1 MKFYSEDK
9 IIQLLFHLLLYSLT
23 IINVQSQE
31 KQDSELRFPVNFSE
45 LEKEI
50 RNNLYSDARYSHT
63 LSLQYLDAALNIG
76 VDSSE
81 ATAYYFLGVT
91 NYFLGRYHLS
101 NGYYNK
107 ALDKPYAQIRPS
119 FAEKCYN
126 NMGVNYE
133 VLNMRPQALDS
144 YHKSLEMAQK
154 LGDSVSIAQTW
165 INIGLLDIVSGNI
178 DRGMKTTEQAL
189 SFFRS
194 VSDTLNMALCYQN
207 LGKAWMEKGDVN
219 LSLDYDKKGLALYEA
234 IGNLFGAADLR
245 FNIARNYFSQGYL
258 DSSEAYL
265 REAEAL
271 ANVHGFD
278 KVKGSIFLIWAKIE
292 QQRGAMGRAEGY
304 LNAALG
310 LFKKLDMPNGLV
322 DVYLDLAS
330 LYSKTGNKEAHSK
343 AISDYRKEF
352 NELQQR
358 TAMARYDEL
367 MVLYEQEKNIRT
379 IEEQAAKIKS
389 IRKRIAITT
398 IIAIVLLLNLAIILW
413 LYFKMRKYLKS
424 LYQNN
429 MAQVKIK
436 LPEVSSPS
444 GGNAEAIRLAELY
457 RRIMQLMEEKE
468 FYKRPDLSIAQISD
482 ELATNDKYVSQ
493 AINQFSNS
501 NFNSFVNTFRVN
513 EARRLMVKD
522 GHKLLVKD
530 IAEKSGF
537 GNINT
542 FNKKFKEVT
551 GLTPKLFIEMSL
563 EQQLNEGGHS

>member
-9 IIQLLFHLLLYSLT
+9 IIQLLFHFLFFSLT

-31 KQDSELRFPVNFSE
+31 KGDLDLKAPEDFSA
-45 LEKEI
+45 LENKI
-50 RNNLYSDARYSHT
+50 RKNLYSDARYSHK
-63 LSLQYLDAALNIG
+63 LSLQYLDAALNVGI
-76 VDSSE
+76 DSLE

-107 ALDKPYAQIRPS
+107 ALDNPYALTRPS
-119 FAEKCYN
+119 FAEKCHN

-133 VLNMRPQALDS
+133 VLDMRPQALDA

-165 INIGLLDIVSGNI
+165 INIGLLDIVSGNTN
-178 DRGMKTTEQAL
+178 RGMKTTEQAL
-189 SFFRS
+189 SFFIS
-194 VSDTLNMALCYQN
+194 VKDTLNMALCYQN
-207 LGKAWMEKGDVN
+207 IGKAWLEKGDKKRSVE
-219 LSLDYDKKGLALYEA
+219 YDMKGLALYEA
-234 IGNLFGAADLR
+234 TGNLFGVANLR
-245 FNIARNYFSQGYL
+245 YNIAQNYFSQGYL

-271 ANVHGFD
+271 ASTHGFD
-278 KVKGSIFLIWAKIE
+278 KVKGSIFLLWAKIE

-304 LNAALG
+304 LNAALA
-310 LFKKLDMPNGLV
+310 LFKELDIVTGLA

-330 LYSKTGNKEAHSK
+330 LYSLTGNKEAHSK
-343 AISDYRKEF
+343 AISEYRKEF
-352 NELQQR
+352 KELQER

-367 MVLYEQEKNIRT
+367 MVLYEQEKNIR
-379 IEEQAAKIKS
+379 IIAEQAAKIKS

-398 IIAIVLLLNLAIILW
+398 VIAIVLLLNLAIILW

-429 MAQVKIK
+429 MAQVKMK
-436 LPEVSSPS
+436 LPEVSLPS
-444 GGNAEAIRLAELY
+444 NGNAEAFRLAELY

-563 EQQLNEGGHS
+563 EEKLNDGQHS

>member
-1 MKFYSEDK
+1 MKFYSADK
-9 IIQLLFHLLLYSLT
+9 IIQLLFHLLFYSLT

-31 KQDSELRFPVNFSE
+31 KQDSELRFPVDFSE

-50 RNNLYSDARYSHT
+50 RSNLYSDARSSHT
-63 LSLQYLDAALNIG
+63 FALQYLDAALSEG
-76 VDSSE
+76 VDSLE
-81 ATAYYFLGVT
+81 ATAYYFLGIT

-107 ALDKPYAQIRPS
+107 ALDNPYAQAQPS

-133 VLNMRPQALDS
+133 VLNMRPQALDA
-144 YHKSLEMAQK
+144 YHKSLAMAQK

-165 INIGLLDIVSGNI
+165 INIGLLDIVSGNL
-178 DRGMKTTEQAL
+178 DRGLSTTGNAL
-189 SFFRS
+189 AFFES
-194 VSDTLNMALCYQN
+194 IDDSLNMALCYQN
-207 LGKAWMEKGDVN
+207 IGKAWTEKGDRN
-219 LSLDYDKKGLALYEA
+219 LSLEYDKRSLLIYEA
-234 IGNLFGAADLR
+234 IGNLFGTADLH
-245 FNIARNYFSQGYL
+245 FNIARSYFTQGYL

-271 ANVHGFD
+271 ANANGFD
-278 KVKGSIFLIWAKIE
+278 KVKGSIFLLWAKIE
-292 QQRGAMGRAEGY
+292 QQRGATGRAEGY
-304 LNAALG
+304 LNAALA

-330 LYSKTGNKEAHSK
+330 LYSTTGNKEAHSK
-343 AISDYRKEF
+343 AISNYRREWK
-352 NELQQR
+352 ELQER
-358 TAMARYDEL
+358 TAAARYDEL

-398 IIAIVLLLNLAIILW
+398 IIAVVLLLNLAIILW

-429 MAQVKIK
+429 MAQVRMK
-436 LPEVSSPS
+436 LPEVATPPS
-444 GGNAEAIRLAELY
+444 GNAETVRLAELY
-457 RRIMQLMEEKE
+457 RKIMQLMEEKE
-468 FYKRPDLSIAQISD
+468 FYRRQDLSIAQISD

-493 AINQFSNS
+493 AINQFSSS

-522 GHKLLVKD
+522 GHRLLVKD

-551 GLTPKLFIEMSL
+551 GLTPKMFIEMSL
-563 EQQLNEGGHS
+563 EEKLNDGSTF